1 MRRRQLASYG
11 LLVVLVVVVAT
22 AAVSAQPPQQ
32 RPTFRSG
39 VDVIEVDVTVID
51 DDGHPIPDVDASEF
65 TVRVDGDR
73 RRVLQ
78 AQFIWLRPP
87 QESLPPPLESQ
98 PIFFT
103 SNTEQRRGRLIVI
116 AVDEESIHF
125 GEGRHVMR
133 AAGEFVDQLT
143 PLDRVALMALPT
155 GQHIDFTSDLDRVRR
170 EVVGMAGRG
179 ERVRRDLNM
188 GLFEAFQIS
197 EYRDTDTQERV
208 TTRECGEPLVQ
219 DFGCAS
225 RVIVEARSIVEE
237 ERFHALNTRR
247 GLEAIL
253 RALSDYEGPKAL
265 VWIAGGLVVGR
276 EAAFLAEIEELA
288 AASRTTVYAIRVDAP
303 QIDTTEQSRPPS
315 PQEDDRMREAGLQ
328 AVTAVAR
335 GELMRAHYNPGP
347 IFERLERELS
357 GYYLLGV
364 EARPEDRNE
373 ERRSIDVSV
382 RREGARVRARR
393 EVSFES
399 ERDTQ
404 SVDDHLA
411 RMLRSP
417 VVTTDLPVRVAT
429 YTYPDAGDESVRVT
443 VAAEVG
449 GEVDIAS
456 DLTVAF
462 ALRNPEGTVVATG
475 KRSIPAALAVT
486 AAGPVRRYS
495 VPMVVGPGDY
505 TLRIAVVDGAGQRGS
520 VQHPLRAEPRS
531 DRPLAVGDLTLA
543 ERPSS
548 PGAFRTPVE
557 ARVSSG
563 WLLAYTELY
572 AEGPPVFDQMRVVV
586 EVADDESG
594 PARASAD
601 AVLGGPTETSR
612 RFVSASVAVDHL
624 PPGRYVARALVL
636 RASDEV
642 ARLHRP
648 FQITGSP
655 YSEEK

>member
-1 MRRRQLASYG
+1 MRRPQLVWSG
-11 LLVVLVVVVAT
+11 LLFVLAT
-22 AAVSAQPPQQ
+22 VAVSAQEPPQ

-51 DDGHPIPDVDASEF
+51 DDGRPIPDVDASEF
-65 TVRVDGDR
+65 TVRVDGDE
-73 RRVLQ
+73 RRVVQ

-103 SNTEQRRGRLIVI
+103 TNTEQRRGRLIVI
-116 AVDEESIHF
+116 AVDEESILF

-133 AAGEFVDQLT
+133 AAGDFIDQLT

-155 GQHIDFTSDLDRVRR
+155 GQYIDFTSDLDRVRE
-170 EVVGMAGRG
+170 EVAGMAGRG
-179 ERVRRDLNM
+179 ERVRRNLNM
-188 GLFEAFQIS
+188 GLFEAYQIS
-197 EYRDTDTQERV
+197 EYRDTDMQEIV
-208 TTRECGEPLVQ
+208 TTRECGELLVR
-219 DFGCAS
+219 DFSCTN
-225 RVIVEARSIVEE
+225 RVFVEARSIVEE

-265 VWIAGGLVVGR
+265 VWIAGGLVIGR
-276 EAAFLAEIEELA
+276 EQAFLAEIEELA
-288 AASRTTVYAIRVDAP
+288 AASRTTVYAIKVDAP
-303 QIDTTEQSRPPS
+303 QIDTTEQSSPPS
-315 PQEDDRMREAGLQ
+315 PRQDDRMREAGLQ
-328 AVTAVAR
+328 AVTAIAR

-364 EARPEDRNE
+364 EARPEDRDE
-373 ERRSIDVSV
+373 ERRGIDVSV
-382 RREGARVRARR
+382 RRDGARVRARR
-393 EVSFES
+393 EVSFAA
-399 ERDTQ
+399 DTDV
-404 SVDDHLA
+404 SVDESLA

-429 YTYPDAGDESVRVT
+429 YAYRGADDGSVRVM

-449 GEVDIAS
+449 GEVEIAS

-462 ALRNPEGTVVATG
+462 ALRDPEGTVVSTG
-475 KRSIPAALAVT
+475 KRSIAAALAVT
-486 AAGPVRRYS
+486 PAGPVRRYTA
-495 VPMVVGPGDY
+495 PMVVGPGDY

-520 VQHPLRAEPRS
+520 VHHPFRAERRS
-531 DRPLAVGDLTLA
+531 DGTLAVGDLTLA
-543 ERPSS
+543 ERPST
-548 PGAFRTPVE
+548 PGEFQTPVE

-572 AEGPPVFDQMRVVV
+572 ADGSSTFDQARVVV

-601 AVLGGPTETSR
+601 AVLGGSTSTPR
-612 RFVSASVAVDHL
+612 RFVSAQVAVDHL
-624 PPGRYVARALVL
+624 PPGRYVARARIM

-648 FQITGSP
+648 FRITGSP
-655 YSEEK
+655 